1 MIEAYSEQLITI
13 DELRTRMPHLRAR
26 ETSLRSQIEA
36 LHAQAADQDAY
47 LKLADD
53 LDGFLAQLR
62 GSAATASISE
72 RQRCCGCWSKTSSS
86 DPRRSPSATA
96 SRSGNDLQRRRP
108 PDTPTR
114 GDMRRVI
121 HVLGYHTALRG
132 PLICGCES
140 LAFLEHA
147 RLQPAADHSLSGKGS
162 ELGEEVV
169 VVDLVE
175 CRGQVCV

>member
-36 LHAQAADQDAY
+36 LDAQAADQDAY

-72 RQRCCGCWSKTSSS
+72 RQRVLRLLVKTSSS
-86 DPRRSPSATA
+86 DRRRSPSATA
-96 SRSGNDLQRRRP
+96 SRSGNGPPAAAATTTQPTTEGNMRQSYPLCWGHLVPAHLQHSP
-108 PDTPTR
+108 Q
-114 GDMRRVI
+114 
-121 HVLGYHTALRG
+121 
-132 PLICGCES
+132 
-140 LAFLEHA
+140 HA
-147 RLQPAADHSLSGKGS
+147 R
-162 ELGEEVV
+162 
-169 VVDLVE
+169 
-175 CRGQVCV
+175 